1 MITSN
6 EGPIHGVHVG
16 VTDEDGLTGLLRHLR
31 LVDRRTAPGRN
42 DRDRAPLRRYLRLRK
57 ALPGAEP
64 VNEWPVFFETLLD
77 EPLAVWEKSV
87 FDSLWRE
94 LSFDVAASW
103 GNWRTEP

>member
-1 MITSN
+1 M
-6 EGPIHGVHVG
+6 
-16 VTDEDGLTGLLRHLR
+16 
-31 LVDRRTAPGRN
+31 
-42 DRDRAPLRRYLRLRK
+42 
-57 ALPGAEP
+57 
-64 VNEWPVFFETLLD
+64 NEWPVFFETLLD